1 MATYLLTWNPGA
13 WHWDDITEYI
23 DEIERNGRCE
33 SRWSCGRNKKIT
45 AGDRLFLICLGES
58 KQKGICASGW
68 ATSSVFDAW
77 HWDPEK
83 KKLGNRANYIWLD
96 FDVLLDPEKDRIFP
110 RMMLKHGVLAKMHW
124 DSQTSGISIPD
135 EVANELEKLWAG
147 FLGKP
152 YAIPFVTSAEEID
165 SGQKFFEGATKQVS
179 INVYERD
186 PQARIVCIQH
196 YGIQCSVCGFDFEKV
211 YGELGEGFIH
221 VHHLKSI
228 SEIGK
233 KYEVDPIKDLR
244 PVCPNC
250 HAMIHKRKPAYTIEE
265 LKTIIAK

>member
-1 MATYLLTWNPGA
+1 MATYLLTWNPKR
-13 WHWDDITEYI
+13 WPWNNLQECIVDIKQRGYYEDT
-23 DEIERNGRCE
+23 
-33 SRWSCGRNKKIT
+33 WSCGRNTKIIKS
-45 AGDRLFLICLGES
+45 DRVFLIRLGTEP
-58 KQKGICASGW
+58 KGICGSGW
-68 ATSSVFDAW
+68 VTSKKFFEYI
-77 HWDPEK
+77 HWDQEK
-83 KKLGNRANYIWLD
+83 QKRGELARYIKLR
-96 FDVLLDPEKDRIFP
+96 FDKLLDPEHESILP
-110 RMMLKHGVLAKMHW
+110 RMALDQGILARMHW

-135 EVANELEKLWAG
+135 EVANELEKLWAS

-196 YGIQCSVCGFDFEKV
+196 YGTQCSVCGFDFEKV

-228 SEIGK
+228 SEIGR

-250 HAMIHKRKPAYTIEE
+250 HAMIHKRKPAYTIKE
-265 LKTIIAK
+265 LKTIIGK